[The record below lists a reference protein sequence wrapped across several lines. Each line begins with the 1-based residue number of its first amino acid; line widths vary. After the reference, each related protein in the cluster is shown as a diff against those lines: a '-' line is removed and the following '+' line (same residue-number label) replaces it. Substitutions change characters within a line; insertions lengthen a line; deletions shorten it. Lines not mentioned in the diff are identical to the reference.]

1 MDVEA
6 LLSQMNTANQL
17 DYFPVLWEE
26 KVKEAREAGWSGIIG
41 CVRTIL
47 LSRRNDVVQKR
58 EVKNITIADPGVLS
72 RVGSWLLLGS
82 LQYPGFTRL
91 WRDGTKYQGR
101 GVESPWSVPVSF
113 VFPPPPP
120 FLFLTFPSIGLGRES
135 LG

>member
-91 WRDGTKYQGR
+91 WR
-101 GVESPWSVPVSF
+101 ENA
-113 VFPPPPP
+113 
-120 FLFLTFPSIGLGRES
+120 
-135 LG
+135 